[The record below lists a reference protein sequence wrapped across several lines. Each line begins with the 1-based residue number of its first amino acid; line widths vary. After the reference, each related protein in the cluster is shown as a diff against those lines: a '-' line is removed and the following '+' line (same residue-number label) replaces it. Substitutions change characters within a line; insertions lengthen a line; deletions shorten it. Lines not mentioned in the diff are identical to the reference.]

1 MAVRLNRWHTT
12 ASRRARARRGVLLAA
27 LALIVAS
34 GGALMAGA
42 AVPTAP
48 SNILIFSD
56 RDFVSVEGFA
66 DHAGETATLEIT
78 RAGNVIGSAQAQVS
92 GATVAFEVNHPGGV
106 CWGNGTS
113 LKVTPD
119 IRPGDKATVSFG
131 ATSAGDA
138 TVQDA
143 FAEKVAYDPASP
155 AKVVV
160 TGRVNLAAGIDPANV
175 EQRIV
180 NPDLVALIGKRDVR
194 AVPGA
199 LTPAKTGGYSSGLD
213 IPAGGTTFTATYV
226 FDDAAV
232 AKTVADGGGARL
244 LTWQVTDAAGNRQG
258 VTIAEL
264 GEVGGPGIG
273 GCPAGPADLT
283 PPAGTASV
291 TRSADGTSLAV
302 DWTAVTAQPGS
313 TPVSGYSVT
322 AIAGSASAAGLRQ
335 APGLRTTT
343 ATTKATIDN
352 LDAAE
357 SYTVEVRAVAGS
369 RLGDPF
375 ILGTVDV
382 TPPTL
387 TADPAPN
394 GDTAVSATSVTPCE
408 RRAGLLHDRRLPGD
422 QRRHAVGYGQVVHR
436 PDRDHRAHRP
446 ARGRLRRRG
455 QPHAARRRLRAAE
468 RRAAGGASRRLP
480 PASPARRARAGSR
493 SRGTRAAASVT
504 GYRVQTYDAAGAR
517 LGTPTPATD
526 AAATIGGLTPGEAY
540 SFTVAAK
547 NANGFG
553 DESAKAGPYRPTDT
567 ISITTARWK
576 AGDFR
581 ITGSGNVAGATVTV
595 RAGSPTAPALGSA
608 TVGNIVAPATTGT
621 YDIRL
626 RNGAAPATRPPTI
639 YVTSDKGAV
648 AGPFTVQ

>member
-394 GDTAVSATSVTPCE
+394 GDTAVSATSVTLASDGQAYYTTDGSPAISGDTPSDTARSYTDPIAITE
-408 RRAGLLHDRRLPGD
+408 RTVLHAAAFDDAGNHTQLDGVYEPPNAAPPVDVPAAPAGLAGK
-422 QRRHAVGYGQVVHR
+422 AGE
-436 PDRDHRAHRP
+436 
-446 ARGRLRRRG
+446 GRVALTWD
-455 QPHAARRRLRAAE
+455 
-468 RRAAGGASRRLP
+468 AGGP
-480 PASPARRARAGSR
+480 
-493 SRGTRAAASVT
+493 SVT
-504 GYRVQTYDAAGAR
+504 GYRVQTYDAAGAK

-553 DESAKAGPYRPTDT
+553 DESAKAGPYRPTDA

-581 ITGSGNVAGATVTV
+581 ITGSGNVAGATVSV

-608 TVGNIVAPATTGT
+608 TVGNIVAPATTGP

>member
-1 MAVRLNRWHTT
+1 MTVRLNRWHTT

-27 LALIVAS
+27 LALIVVS

-48 SNILIFSD
+48 SNILIFPN

-78 RAGNVIGSAQAQVS
+78 RAGNVVGSAQAQVS
-92 GATVAFEVNHPGGV
+92 GGTVAFEVNHPGGV

-160 TGRVNLAAGIDPANV
+160 TGRLNLAAGIDPANV

-180 NPDLVALIGKRDVR
+180 NSDLVALIGKRDVR

-264 GEVGGPGIG
+264 GEVGGPGVG

-322 AIAGSASAAGLRQ
+322 AIAGSASAAGLQQ
-335 APGLRTTT
+335 APGLRTPT

-394 GDTAVSATSVTPCE
+394 GDTAVSATSVSLASNGQAYYTTDGSPAISGDTPSDTARPYTDPIAITE
-408 RRAGLLHDRRLPGD
+408 RTVL
-422 QRRHAVGYGQVVHR
+422 
-436 PDRDHRAHRP
+436 
-446 ARGRLRRRG
+446 
-455 QPHAARRRLRAAE
+455 HAAAFDDAGNHTQLDGLYEPPNAAPPVE
-468 RRAAGGASRRLP
+468 VPAAPTGL
-480 PASPARRARAGSR
+480 AGKAGEGR
-493 SRGTRAAASVT
+493 VALTWDAGAASVT

-547 NANGFG
+547 NASGFG

-608 TVGNIVAPATTGT
+608 TVGNIVAPAATGT